1 MNIALQI
8 LLFVFAFLQS
18 KPEATLK
25 LSFVDQSGQPVQVTI
40 DEQNSEPTAGYAS
53 VPHLRESNIDGE
65 IDVVVDEKNTEQCCF
80 VFAKGFAIDLL
91 STSFSNLRTMRITMQ
106 PESDIAVLIVDR
118 KGKPIAN
125 ARVTPGNTH
134 FRRSA
139 WIANVPHRLPRDF
152 ESQTDANG
160 QAKMRGTIADQL
172 RSIRISVE
180 DKPGCTFQIPE
191 RWDRTSALRV
201 VWDGAF
207 GTLVC
212 RVVDPNGNPVAG
224 AKLYANTNEEFLN
237 ENVIREPT
245 RNFIDFLGETGKD
258 GCVTIENVPAIPID
272 VRVFSPQKTIGRGE
286 YRKEFVIEAEKTNLL
301 EFRQKPV
308 FNCLVSVVDVTDS
321 QTYKGIAVQFELRD
335 RLDNIRGSAKTN
347 EDGLCEMAVQPGDWQ
362 FNIDESTLPDGYCIY
377 YPERST
383 KFTVVQSSEHQT
395 APPVYIGKGLLIQGN
410 IVGLDMRELR
420 FDWISAAPKDAAN
433 QWMGRIN
440 ERGEFRMFVPNYIDL
455 ESVID
460 FSIGDSGQVNLAV
473 ESKSPWV
480 LKM

>member
-8 LLFVFAFLQS
+8 LLTVFAFLQS
-18 KPEATLK
+18 KPDATLK

-65 IDVVVDEKNTEQCCF
+65 IDVVVDEKNTEQCFF
-80 VFAKGFAIDLL
+80 VYAKGFAIDLL
-91 STSFSNLRTMRITMQ
+91 STSVSNLRTMRIRMQ
-106 PESDIAVLIVDR
+106 PESDIAVLIVDH
-118 KGKPIAN
+118 KGKPIPN
-125 ARVTPGNTH
+125 ARVAPGITL

-139 WIANVPHRLPRDF
+139 WRANVPHRLPREF
-152 ESQTDANG
+152 ESRTDANG
-160 QAKMRGTIADQL
+160 QAKLRGAIADQL

-207 GTLVC
+207 G
-212 RVVDPNGNPVAG
+212 
-224 AKLYANTNEEFLN
+224 
-237 ENVIREPT
+237 
-245 RNFIDFLGETGKD
+245 
-258 GCVTIENVPAIPID
+258 
-272 VRVFSPQKTIGRGE
+272 KTIGLGE

-321 QTYKGIAVQFELRD
+321 QTYEGIAVQFELRD

-362 FNIDESTLPDGYCIY
+362 FNIDESTLPEGYCIY

-383 KFTVVQSSEHQT
+383 KFTVVQSSELQT
-395 APPVYIGKGLLIQGN
+395 APPVYIGKGLVIQGN
-410 IVGLDMRELR
+410 IVDLDVRELR
-420 FDWISAAPKDAAN
+420 FDWISAAPKDAGN

-440 ERGEFRMFVPNYIDL
+440 ERGEFRMFVPNYIEL

-460 FSIGDSGQVNLAV
+460 FSIGVSGKGNLAV

-480 LKM
+480 LKWTPEGMPGPNE